1 MIFFMTPWP
10 AYLVGTA
17 CIGRGVFA
25 ILTPRSE
32 YGRIGLPLEAS
43 SQSASSSSPQSSS
56 SSSAAGLVSPLI
68 FFKGIRE
75 VSYGLTIL
83 LLQHQ
88 GEDKALNTFASVL
101 ALARF
106 ADGVVVWWRGG
117 KDLRYKAVGHVLTGA
132 MMVFW
137 VWQRG
142 RWEEVLPLMADL
154 RKGGINPPFNF

>member
-1 MIFFMTPWP
+1 MMFFMTPWP

-32 YGRIGLPLEAS
+32 YGRIGLPLEAAS
-43 SQSASSSSPQSSS
+43 STSTSPSSSSVSSS
-56 SSSAAGLVSPLI
+56 GLVSPLI

-88 GEDKALNTFASVL
+88 GLDKALNTFASVL
-101 ALARF
+101 ALARC
-106 ADGVVVWWRGG
+106 ADGAVVWWNGG
-117 KDLRYKAVGHVLTGA
+117 KELRYRAVGHVLTGA

-142 RWEEVLPLMADL
+142 KYDEMLPLMADL
-154 RKGGINPPFNF
+154 RAGGINPPFNF